1 MLELRIKT
9 RLWSHHELPGLPFPF
24 SPASR
29 SHILH
34 CCLALSAHSSFIL
47 LPLNTPSLFL
57 LSLCVLNSAIL
68 QGLGQLPD
76 TSKNFPQPSILFHCS
91 YLWKILVKS
100 LWHSSPSISSCGM
113 SHLPRKFRKTNKQ
126 TLLNYEM
133 KIATNSKLSLYIL
146 FGWEVY
152 HWLKWWLR
160 ALWTILVR
168 EGRFWVKRPPWQWVS
183 HYGNLVWASPIFIG
197 GNLEIL

>member
-1 MLELRIKT
+1 MISSGT
-9 RLWSHHELPGLPFPF
+9 V
-24 SPASR
+24 SPAFPISLR
-29 SHILH
+29 VALPSGVTCYI
-34 CCLALSAHSSFIL
+34 LALCFHPSSFIL
-47 LPLNTPSLFL
+47 LPLNTPFLFL
-57 LSLCVLNSAIL
+57 LSLRILNSAIL

-76 TSKNFPQPSILFHCS
+76 TSKNCPQPSILFHCS
-91 YLWKILVKS
+91 YLWKILDNLS
-100 LWHSSPSISSCGM
+100 DIHHLR
-113 SHLPRKFRKTNKQ
+113 SHLAVCLICQGNSEKPTNKP

-160 ALWTILVR
+160 ALWTIFVS
-168 EGRFWVKRPPWQWVS
+168 EGRFWVKRPLWQWVS
-183 HYGNLVWASPIFIG
+183 YYRNLVWASPIFIG